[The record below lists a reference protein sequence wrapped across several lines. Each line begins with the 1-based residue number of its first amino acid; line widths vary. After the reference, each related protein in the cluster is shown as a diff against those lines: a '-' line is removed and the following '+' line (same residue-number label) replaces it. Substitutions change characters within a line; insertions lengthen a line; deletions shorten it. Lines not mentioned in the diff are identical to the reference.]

1 MPPSSSRRYSLSNDD
16 DSFEDLENS
25 LDKALHSASNNLFN
39 YTNSVNNSRH
49 NSQGSVGA
57 IPLSTIQS
65 FPNNSGS
72 VITTNNDDDHNDS
85 SPLIANSIYSTTNR
99 SFSSST
105 SSIMGNTG
113 STSRRFITKIVNFF
127 LNAKRELNEERLR
140 LTNETESYRST
151 GNNNNGSTNNNGNND
166 SSNNIENDRFLSP
179 RNSNTTS
186 NYKFPSNSISNAKY
200 NPITFIPIILYE
212 QFKFFF
218 NLYFLLTAL
227 SQIIPQLRIGY
238 LSSYIVPLGFV
249 LTVTMMKEAG
259 DDIARRRR
267 DKEQNNE
274 HYEVLNRSSTS
285 LSHEGKLVA
294 SKNLKV
300 GDLVRLHKGTRIPAD
315 MVLLQSSDKDGTGEA
330 FIKTDQ
336 LDGETDWKLRV
347 AHNATQSIKD
357 INVLINNVSLIVNKP
372 TKSIHHFQG
381 KLIYHPHQS
390 AGSTTPTNTNNETFA
405 LTIDQTLWANTVLA
419 SGTAIGIVIY
429 TGIETRQSMN
439 TTKTG
444 VKTGLL
450 ELEINSLSKILCV
463 TVFILSVV
471 LVLAHGFPLSP
482 VWYLDIM
489 RFLILFSS
497 IIPVSLR
504 VNLDLAKSVYA
515 SQIQKDLEIAGT
527 IVRTSTIPED
537 LGRIEYLLSDKTGT
551 LTQNDMELKKL
562 HLGAVSYA
570 GESLDIVT
578 DYVKNILSLL
588 DSKPGGSLIKKKD
601 LSSRVCDLVLTL
613 AICHNV
619 TPTYEDETD
628 EVNGIVSYQAASPDE
643 IAIVKFTESVGLK
656 LFKRDRH
663 SISLLHVATNQTLN
677 YEILYNFP
685 FSSDTKRMGI
695 VIRDLQRDEIWFM
708 QKGADTVMA
717 NIVNNNDWLD
727 EETGNMAREGLRTLV
742 IGRKRLTKN
751 SYQDFV
757 EEYTKA
763 SISMR
768 DRDLIMQRVIGQYLE
783 QDLEL
788 LGLTGVEDKL
798 QRDVKTSIEL
808 LRNAGIKIWMLTG
821 DKVET
826 AKCVSISA
834 RLISRGQYV
843 HQVTKVHNPEFA
855 MHQLD
860 YLKTNHNACL
870 LIDGE
875 SLATYMKYYNREFF
889 EIVIKLPAVIACRC
903 TPQQKADVALSI
915 REITGKRV
923 CCIGDGGND
932 VSMIQCA
939 DVGVGIVGKEGKQ
952 ASLAADFSIDQFC
965 YLSKLLL
972 WHGRNSYK
980 RSAKLG
986 QFIIHRGLLL
996 SVAQAVYSISSK
1008 FEPLALYQGW
1018 LMVGYSTVYTMA
1030 PVFSLTLDCD
1040 IDEHLTKLYPELY
1053 KELTL
1058 GKSLS
1063 FKTFF
1068 MWVFISLFQGC
1079 VVQLLSQRFQT
1090 LKEDQFLAMVAISF
1104 SCLIYNEL
1112 IMVSIS
1118 INRWNKIMMATII
1131 ITFLLFVGSIPF
1143 LPDYF
1148 DLQYMSSVSYFWQT
1162 LVILTVSLLPVWLA
1176 QFVNRK
1182 LRPPS
1187 YAKVQQD

>member
-1 MPPSSSRRYSLSNDD
+1 MASSRRYSNDD
-16 DSFEDLENS
+16 WDSFEDLDNS
-25 LDKALHSASNNLFN
+25 LDKALNNASNNLFR
-39 YTNSVNNSRH
+39 YTNSKDNSRQ
-49 NSQGSVGA
+49 NSQQSVGA
-57 IPLSTIQS
+57 IPL
-65 FPNNSGS
+65 NNMSLE
-72 VITTNNDDDHNDS
+72 IDRDDYRMENEQDDS
-85 SPLIANSIYSTTNR
+85 SPLIATGSYGQPR

-105 SSIMGNTG
+105 TSLNNTTRSLSFTFKMLVKRTIG
-113 STSRRFITKIVNFF
+113 FF
-127 LNAKRELNEERLR
+127 KLAKWELNQERAR
-140 LTNETESYRST
+140 KNR
-151 GNNNNGSTNNNGNND
+151 GD
-166 SSNNIENDRFLSP
+166 SNNEFANERYISSRSQ
-179 RNSNTTS
+179 SKS
-186 NYKFPSNSISNAKY
+186 SAYPSNAISNAKY

-218 NLYFLLTAL
+218 NLYFLLVAL

-238 LSSYIVPLGFV
+238 LSSYIVPLAFV

-274 HYEVLNRSSTS
+274 LYEVLNRSSPLS
-285 LSHEGKLVA
+285 LTQEAKMVA

-300 GDLVRLHKGTRIPAD
+300 GDLVRLHKDTRIPAD
-315 MVLLQSSDKDGTGEA
+315 MILLQTSEKDGTGEA

-336 LDGETDWKLRV
+336 LDGETDWKLRIASNV
-347 AHNATQSIKD
+347 TQSMTNISQ
-357 INVLINNVSLIVNKP
+357 LINNISLIVSNP
-372 TKSIHHFQG
+372 TKSIHHFTG
-381 KLIYHPHQS
+381 KLIYHPPQQVGS
-390 AGSTTPTNTNNETFA
+390 ASPIPNNETFA

-419 SGTAIGIVIY
+419 LGTAIGIIIY
-429 TGIETRQSMN
+429 TGIETRQLLN

-450 ELEINSLSKILCV
+450 ELEINKLSKILCV
-463 TVFILSVV
+463 VVFLLSVI
-471 LVLAHGFPLSP
+471 LVFANGWPLKKN
-482 VWYLDIM
+482 WYIDIM
-489 RFLILFSS
+489 RFLILFST

-515 SQIQKDLEIAGT
+515 SQIQNDMDINNT

-562 HLGAVSYA
+562 HLGTVSYA
-570 GESLDIVT
+570 GDTLDIVT
-578 DYVKNILSLL
+578 DYVSGMLSVMDNMYLKTSNSAVKKRDL
-588 DSKPGGSLIKKKD
+588 NSK
-601 LSSRVCDLVLTL
+601 VCDLILTL
-613 AICHNV
+613 AVCHNV
-619 TPTYEDETD
+619 TPTYENEDD
-628 EVNGIVSYQAASPDE
+628 EVNGAVTYQAASPDE
-643 IAIVKFTESVGLK
+643 IAIVKFTELAGLK
-656 LFKRDRH
+656 LHRRDRH
-663 SISLLHVATNQTLN
+663 SISLLHLATNQVLTF
-677 YEILYNFP
+677 EILYNFP
-685 FSSDTKRMGI
+685 FNSDTKRMGI
-695 VIRDLQRDEIWFM
+695 VVKDVNRDNIWFM
-708 QKGADTVMA
+708 EKGADSVMSS
-717 NIVNNNDWLD
+717 IVSSNDWLE
-727 EETGNMAREGLRTLV
+727 EETGNLSREGLRTLV
-742 IGRKRLTKN
+742 IGRKKLNTKL
-751 SYQDFV
+751 YQEFV
-757 EEYTKA
+757 NKYQEASLSMHDRESSMQKA
-763 SISMR
+763 INH
-768 DRDLIMQRVIGQYLE
+768 YLE
-783 QDLEL
+783 KDVEL

-798 QRDVKTSIEL
+798 QKDVKSSIEL

-826 AKCVSISA
+826 AKCVSINA
-834 RLISRGQYV
+834 KIISRGQYI
-843 HQVTKVHNPEFA
+843 HQITNVGHSDLA
-855 MHQLD
+855 MNQLD
-860 YLKTNHNACL
+860 ILRINLNSCL

-875 SLATYMKYYNREFF
+875 SLSIYMKYYKREFF

-903 TPQQKADVALSI
+903 TPQQKADVATI
-915 REITGKRV
+915 IKEVTGKRV

-965 YLSKLLL
+965 YLLKLLL

-986 QFIIHRGLLL
+986 QFVIHRGLLI

-1018 LMVGYSTVYTMA
+1018 LMVGYSTFYTMA

-1040 IDEHLTKLYPELY
+1040 IDEKLTKLYPELY

-1063 FKTFF
+1063 YRSFF
-1068 MWVFISLFQGC
+1068 MWVLISLFQGSII
-1079 VVQLLSQRFQT
+1079 QLLSQGF
-1090 LKEDQFLAMVAISF
+1090 LSLALEDFTKMVALSF

-1112 IMVSIS
+1112 IMVCLQ
-1118 INRWNKIMMATII
+1118 INKWNKIMLSTII
-1131 ITFLLFVGSIPF
+1131 ITFIIYIVSIPF
-1143 LPDYF
+1143 LDEYF
-1148 DLQYMSSVSYFWQT
+1148 DIDYITSFLYTWQT
-1162 LVILTVSLLPVWLA
+1162 LVILVISLFPVWA
-1176 QFVNRK
+1176 SQAINRK

>member
-1 MPPSSSRRYSLSNDD
+1 MASSRRYSNDD
-16 DSFEDLENS
+16 WDSFEDLDNS
-25 LDKALHSASNNLFN
+25 LDKALNNASNNLFR
-39 YTNSVNNSRH
+39 YTNSKDNSRQ
-49 NSQGSVGA
+49 NSQQSVGA
-57 IPLSTIQS
+57 IPL
-65 FPNNSGS
+65 NNMSLE
-72 VITTNNDDDHNDS
+72 IDRDDYRMENEQDDS
-85 SPLIANSIYSTTNR
+85 SPLIATGSYGQPR

-105 SSIMGNTG
+105 TSLNNTTRSLSFTFKMLVKRTIG
-113 STSRRFITKIVNFF
+113 FF
-127 LNAKRELNEERLR
+127 KLAKWELNQERAR
-140 LTNETESYRST
+140 KNR
-151 GNNNNGSTNNNGNND
+151 GD
-166 SSNNIENDRFLSP
+166 SNNEFANERYISSRSQ
-179 RNSNTTS
+179 SKS
-186 NYKFPSNSISNAKY
+186 SAYPSNAISNAKY

-218 NLYFLLTAL
+218 NLYFLLVAL

-238 LSSYIVPLGFV
+238 LSSYIVPLAFV

-274 HYEVLNRSSTS
+274 LYEVLNRSSPLS
-285 LSHEGKLVA
+285 LTQEAKMVA

-300 GDLVRLHKGTRIPAD
+300 GDLVRLHKDTRIPAD
-315 MVLLQSSDKDGTGEA
+315 MILLQTSEKDGTGEA

-336 LDGETDWKLRV
+336 LDGETDWKLRIASNV
-347 AHNATQSIKD
+347 TQSMTNISQ
-357 INVLINNVSLIVNKP
+357 LINNISLIVSNP
-372 TKSIHHFQG
+372 TKSIHHFTG
-381 KLIYHPHQS
+381 KLIYHPPQQVGS
-390 AGSTTPTNTNNETFA
+390 ASPIPNNETFA

-419 SGTAIGIVIY
+419 LGTAIGIIIY
-429 TGIETRQSMN
+429 TGIETRQLLN

-450 ELEINSLSKILCV
+450 ELEINKLSKILCV
-463 TVFILSVV
+463 VVFLLSVI
-471 LVLAHGFPLSP
+471 LVFANGWPLKKN
-482 VWYLDIM
+482 WYIDIM
-489 RFLILFSS
+489 RFLILFST

-515 SQIQKDLEIAGT
+515 SQIQNDMDINNT

-562 HLGAVSYA
+562 HLGTVSYA
-570 GESLDIVT
+570 GDTLDIVT
-578 DYVKNILSLL
+578 DYVSGMLSVMDNMYLKTSNSAVKKRDL
-588 DSKPGGSLIKKKD
+588 NSK
-601 LSSRVCDLVLTL
+601 VCDLILTL
-613 AICHNV
+613 AVCHNV
-619 TPTYEDETD
+619 TPTYENEDD
-628 EVNGIVSYQAASPDE
+628 EVNGTVTYQAASPDE
-643 IAIVKFTESVGLK
+643 IAIVKFTELAGLK
-656 LFKRDRH
+656 LHRRDRH
-663 SISLLHVATNQTLN
+663 SISLLHLATNQVLTF
-677 YEILYNFP
+677 EILYNFP
-685 FSSDTKRMGI
+685 FNSDTKRMGI
-695 VIRDLQRDEIWFM
+695 VVKDVNRDNIWFM
-708 QKGADTVMA
+708 EKGADSVMSS
-717 NIVNNNDWLD
+717 IVSSNDWLE
-727 EETGNMAREGLRTLV
+727 EETGNLSREGLRTLV
-742 IGRKRLTKN
+742 IGRKKLNTKL
-751 SYQDFV
+751 YQEFV
-757 EEYTKA
+757 NKYQEASLSMHDRESSMQKA
-763 SISMR
+763 INH
-768 DRDLIMQRVIGQYLE
+768 YLE
-783 QDLEL
+783 KDVEL

-798 QRDVKTSIEL
+798 QKDVKSSIEL

-826 AKCVSISA
+826 AKCVSINA
-834 RLISRGQYV
+834 KIISRGQYI
-843 HQVTKVHNPEFA
+843 HQITNVGHSDLA
-855 MHQLD
+855 MNQLD
-860 YLKTNHNACL
+860 ILRINLNSCL

-875 SLATYMKYYNREFF
+875 SLSIYMKYYKREFF

-903 TPQQKADVALSI
+903 TPQQKADVATI
-915 REITGKRV
+915 IKEVTGKRV

-965 YLSKLLL
+965 YLLKLLL

-986 QFIIHRGLLL
+986 QFVIHRGLLI

-1018 LMVGYSTVYTMA
+1018 LMVGYSTFYTMA

-1040 IDEHLTKLYPELY
+1040 IDEKLTKLYPELY

-1063 FKTFF
+1063 YRSFF
-1068 MWVFISLFQGC
+1068 MWVLISLFQGSII
-1079 VVQLLSQRFQT
+1079 QLLSQGF
-1090 LKEDQFLAMVAISF
+1090 LSLALEDFTKMVALSF

-1112 IMVSIS
+1112 IMVCLQ
-1118 INRWNKIMMATII
+1118 INKWNKIMLSTII
-1131 ITFLLFVGSIPF
+1131 ITFIIYIVSIPF
-1143 LPDYF
+1143 LDEYF
-1148 DLQYMSSVSYFWQT
+1148 DIDYITSFLYTWQT
-1162 LVILTVSLLPVWLA
+1162 LVILVISLFPVWA
-1176 QFVNRK
+1176 SQAINRK

>member
-1 MPPSSSRRYSLSNDD
+1 MASSRRYSNDD
-16 DSFEDLENS
+16 WDSFEDLDNS
-25 LDKALHSASNNLFN
+25 LDKALNNASNNLFR
-39 YTNSVNNSRH
+39 YTNSKDNSRQ
-49 NSQGSVGA
+49 NSQQSVGA
-57 IPLSTIQS
+57 IPL
-65 FPNNSGS
+65 NNMSLE
-72 VITTNNDDDHNDS
+72 IDRDDYRIEHEHDDS
-85 SPLIANSIYSTTNR
+85 SPLIATGSYGQPR

-105 SSIMGNTG
+105 ASLNNTTRSLSFTFKMLVKRAIG
-113 STSRRFITKIVNFF
+113 LFK
-127 LNAKRELNEERLR
+127 LAKWELNQERAR
-140 LTNETESYRST
+140 KNRGDANNEFANERYISSRSQSKS
-151 GNNNNGSTNNNGNND
+151 ST
-166 SSNNIENDRFLSP
+166 
-179 RNSNTTS
+179 
-186 NYKFPSNSISNAKY
+186 YPSNAISNAKY

-218 NLYFLLTAL
+218 NLYFLLVAL

-238 LSSYIVPLGFV
+238 LSSYIVPLAFV

-274 HYEVLNRSSTS
+274 LYEVLSRSSPLS
-285 LSHEGKLVA
+285 LTQEAKMVA

-300 GDLVRLHKGTRIPAD
+300 GDLVRLHKDTRIPAD
-315 MVLLQSSDKDGTGEA
+315 MILLQTSEKDGTGEA

-336 LDGETDWKLRV
+336 LDGETDWKLRIASNV
-347 AHNATQSIKD
+347 TQSMTNISQ
-357 INVLINNVSLIVNKP
+357 LINNISLIVSNP
-372 TKSIHHFQG
+372 TKSIHHFTG
-381 KLIYHPHQS
+381 KLIYHPPQQVGS
-390 AGSTTPTNTNNETFA
+390 ASPVPNNETFA

-419 SGTAIGIVIY
+419 LGTAIGIIIY
-429 TGIETRQSMN
+429 TGIETRQLLN

-450 ELEINSLSKILCV
+450 ELEINKLSKILCV
-463 TVFILSVV
+463 VVFLLSVI
-471 LVLAHGFPLSP
+471 LVFANGWPLKKN
-482 VWYLDIM
+482 WYIDIM
-489 RFLILFSS
+489 RFLILFST

-515 SQIQKDLEIAGT
+515 SQIQNDRDISNT

-562 HLGAVSYA
+562 HLGTVSYA
-570 GESLDIVT
+570 GETLDIVT
-578 DYVKNILSLL
+578 DYVSGMLSIMDNTYLKTSNSAVKKRDL
-588 DSKPGGSLIKKKD
+588 NSK
-601 LSSRVCDLVLTL
+601 VCDLILTL

-619 TPTYEDETD
+619 TPTYENEDDEI
-628 EVNGIVSYQAASPDE
+628 NGTVTYQAASPDE
-643 IAIVKFTESVGLK
+643 IAIVKFTELAGLK
-656 LFKRDRH
+656 LHRRDRH
-663 SISLLHVATNQTLN
+663 SISLLHLATNQVLTF
-677 YEILYNFP
+677 EILYNFP
-685 FSSDTKRMGI
+685 FNSDTKRMGI
-695 VIRDLQRDEIWFM
+695 VVKDVNRDNIWFM
-708 QKGADTVMA
+708 EKGADSVMA
-717 NIVNNNDWLD
+717 SIVSSNDWLE
-727 EETGNMAREGLRTLV
+727 EETGNLSREGLRTLV
-742 IGRKRLTKN
+742 IGRKKLNAKL
-751 SYQDFV
+751 YQEFV
-757 EEYTKA
+757 NKYQEASLSMHDRESSMQKA
-763 SISMR
+763 INH
-768 DRDLIMQRVIGQYLE
+768 YLE
-783 QDLEL
+783 KDVEL

-798 QRDVKTSIEL
+798 QKDVKSSIEL

-826 AKCVSISA
+826 AKCVSINA
-834 RLISRGQYV
+834 KIISRGQYI
-843 HQVTKVHNPEFA
+843 HQITNVGHSDLA
-855 MHQLD
+855 MNQLD
-860 YLKTNHNACL
+860 ILRINLNSCL

-875 SLATYMKYYNREFF
+875 SLSIYMKYYKKEFF

-903 TPQQKADVALSI
+903 TPQQKADVATI
-915 REITGKRV
+915 IKEVTGKRV

-965 YLSKLLL
+965 YLLKLLL

-986 QFIIHRGLLL
+986 QFVIHRGLLI
-996 SVAQAVYSISSK
+996 SVAQAVYSIASK

-1018 LMVGYSTVYTMA
+1018 LMVGYSTFYTMA

-1040 IDEHLTKLYPELY
+1040 IDEKLTKLYPELY

-1063 FKTFF
+1063 YRSFF
-1068 MWVFISLFQGC
+1068 MWVLISLFQGSII
-1079 VVQLLSQRFQT
+1079 QLLSQGF
-1090 LKEDQFLAMVAISF
+1090 LSLALEDFTKMVALSF

-1112 IMVSIS
+1112 IMVCLQ
-1118 INRWNKIMMATII
+1118 INKWNKIMLSTII
-1131 ITFLLFVGSIPF
+1131 ITFIIYIVSIPF
-1143 LPDYF
+1143 LDEYF
-1148 DLQYMSSVSYFWQT
+1148 DLDYITSFLYTWQT
-1162 LVILTVSLLPVWLA
+1162 LVILVISLFPVWA
-1176 QFVNRK
+1176 SQAINRK